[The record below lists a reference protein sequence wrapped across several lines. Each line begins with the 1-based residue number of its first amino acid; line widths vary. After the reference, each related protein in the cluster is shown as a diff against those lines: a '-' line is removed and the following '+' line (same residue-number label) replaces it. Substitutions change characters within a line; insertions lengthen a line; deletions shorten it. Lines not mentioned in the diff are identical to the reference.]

1 MPPKPSSP
9 GSPEASRVA
18 ARSRRRESIG
28 WRRRATTKE
37 AKRGES
43 GQPWLTPSFM
53 RRVRQVPSSLSFEG
67 WLLSQDRQMRQ
78 RARHST
84 LTLSPSP
91 PPPLLHQ
98 KPS

>member
-9 GSPEASRVA
+9 GSPEASRIA

-53 RRVRQVPSSLSFEG
+53 RRVRQVPSSHL
-67 WLLSQDRQMRQ
+67 WCTVP
-78 RARHST
+78 AY
-84 LTLSPSP
+84 
-91 PPPLLHQ
+91 
-98 KPS
+98 